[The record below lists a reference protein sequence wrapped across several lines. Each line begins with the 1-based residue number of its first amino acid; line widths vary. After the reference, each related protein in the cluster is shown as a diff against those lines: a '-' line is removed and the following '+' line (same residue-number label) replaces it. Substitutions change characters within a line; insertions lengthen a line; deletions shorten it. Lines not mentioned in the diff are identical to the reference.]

1 MSQTK
6 NMYFIGKGT
15 AYLRRRVEG
24 AHLMPVGNASA
35 LSLAFEPNKVELPD
49 YENAGGGIADSH
61 TRIQGVTAS
70 FTIANMNADNI
81 ARATAGRFSTK
92 AGGGVAGEEHV
103 AGPEGSFLRF
113 DKIPNADKP
122 ITISSSAVSF
132 ASWEASSTVAVGDKV
147 IAGGKVFE
155 ATVGGTT
162 DASEPVWPSITGDTV
177 EDGDVTWKLST
188 DIPEA
193 FVEGQD
199 YEVKNGGVI
208 ILDGEIKEGDTV
220 FASYDAL
227 DSSEVEAL
235 LEMGEEYELY
245 FDGLNEANSNL
256 PHLVTC
262 HRVKLSPTSELPL
275 ISEDYAQINVTVDV
289 LYDET
294 IRGSQRSKYVKI
306 EMAQKAS

>member
-15 AYLRRRVEG
+15 AYLRRRAEG

-61 TRIQGVTAS
+61 TRIQSVTAS

-92 AGGGVAGEEHV
+92 SGGGVAGEEHA

-113 DKIPNADKP
+113 DKIPDADKP
-122 ITISSSAVSF
+122 ITISSSATPV
-132 ASWEASSTVAVGDKV
+132 ANWEANSTVVIGDKIV
-147 IAGGKVFE
+147 AAGKVFE
-155 ATVGGTT
+155 VTVGGTT
-162 DASEPVWPSITGDTV
+162 AATEPAWPTVTDDTV
-177 EDGDVTWKLST
+177 EDGDVTWKLTS
-188 DIPEA
+188 DAVDA
-193 FVEGQD
+193 FVEGED

-208 ILDGEIKEGDTV
+208 ILDGAIKEGDTV
-220 FASYDAL
+220 FASYSAL
-227 DSSEVEAL
+227 DSSEVETL

-275 ISEDYAQINVTVDV
+275 ISEDYAQINITVDV
-289 LYDET
+289 LFDES